1 MANRLY
7 KPVYQI
13 WPTRNLIGEFGSG
26 KAAHLAPQ
34 GPLGPVLTQW
44 QNLWHKVAEHSGKG
58 HLPRMLSNRDVVSLR
73 NCSRGGLLCTVS
85 YCSCQ
90 FERQT
95 EGTFRAFSLSIYPKN
110 GLKVRAMA
118 LLWRSQFV
126 FAFRR
131 ERFAAVNGRFSV
143 MGYRP
148 QMVQTIV
155 FSLTRKERNGR

>member
-58 HLPRMLSNRDVVSLR
+58 QAQVAQPVAWARPA
-73 NCSRGGLLCTVS
+73 
-85 YCSCQ
+85 
-90 FERQT
+90 ERVAAS
-95 EGTFRAFSLSIYPKN
+95 FFAFSC
-110 GLKVRAMA
+110 
-118 LLWRSQFV
+118 
-126 FAFRR
+126 
-131 ERFAAVNGRFSV
+131 
-143 MGYRP
+143 
-148 QMVQTIV
+148 V
-155 FSLTRKERNGR
+155 FSCNLLYKRRSAC

>member
-58 HLPRMLSNRDVVSLR
+58 QQVLTSEGKTCSLR
-73 NCSRGGLLCTVS
+73 MSFTSRGCRCARCLHSHCDVCCLIA
-85 YCSCQ
+85 
-90 FERQT
+90 R
-95 EGTFRAFSLSIYPKN
+95 I
-110 GLKVRAMA
+110 
-118 LLWRSQFV
+118 
-126 FAFRR
+126 
-131 ERFAAVNGRFSV
+131 
-143 MGYRP
+143 
-148 QMVQTIV
+148 MV
-155 FSLTRKERNGR
+155 KRNI

>member
-58 HLPRMLSNRDVVSLR
+58 QLPSIMSTSGSSVERMGSTS
-73 NCSRGGLLCTVS
+73 
-85 YCSCQ
+85 
-90 FERQT
+90 
-95 EGTFRAFSLSIYPKN
+95 
-110 GLKVRAMA
+110 
-118 LLWRSQFV
+118 RSQHSTFV
-126 FAFRR
+126 NSRW
-131 ERFAAVNGRFSV
+131 NGCNAQLV
-143 MGYRP
+143 
-148 QMVQTIV
+148 
-155 FSLTRKERNGR
+155 